1 MKKDIPIKKVTN
13 VAIAVVP
20 NDEDPSFWDVYLIN
34 LKPNLIRTVLIVS
47 RGYGEKDGE
56 KVETNKLRYFYE
68 AVGTDMAVKV
78 ELIDSKLFDLSHEYW
93 LSFVEDDFMYDRKY
107 VFVRGSFIEEN
118 MTDIPIVNKRGIW
131 IK

>member
-47 RGYGEKDGE
+47 RGYGEKEGE

-68 AVGTDMAVKV
+68 AIGTDMAVKV

-93 LSFVEDDFMYDRKY
+93 LSFVEDNFMYDRKY